1 MRTIFVLFAASAVCL
16 LSGCSVVGAAADVTG
31 TVVSTTVGVTSSVIG
46 AGART
51 VSGGR
56 HSDSDSESK

>member
-1 MRTIFVLFAASAVCL
+1 MRIVFVLFAASAVCL

-31 TVVSTTVGVTSSVIG
+31 TVVSTTVGVTTSVIG

-51 VSGGR
+51 VSGS
-56 HSDSDSESK
+56 SDSSDDKTN

>member
-1 MRTIFVLFAASAVCL
+1 MRIICVLFAASAVCL

-31 TVVSTTVGVTSSVIG
+31 TVVSTTVGVTTGVIG

-51 VSGGR
+51 VSGSG
-56 HSDSDSESK
+56 DSESKSK

>member
-16 LSGCSVVGAAADVTG
+16 LSGCSVVGAAADVTT

-51 VSGGR
+51 VTSGD
-56 HSDSDSESK
+56 DSDSKSK